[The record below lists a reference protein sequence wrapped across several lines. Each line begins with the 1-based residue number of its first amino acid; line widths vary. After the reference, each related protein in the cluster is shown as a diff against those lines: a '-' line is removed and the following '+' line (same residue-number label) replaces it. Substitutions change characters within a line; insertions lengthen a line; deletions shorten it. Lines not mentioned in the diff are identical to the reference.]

1 MYTVIF
7 NLGRKMDLKKD
18 KQKIYSIEAEYYKEH
33 MRETSQSSVS
43 QKLNTII
50 QALMLVLLIIVS
62 FFAYK
67 MIKNNVSGSTF
78 PTHSTKNYVEELAVN
93 KTIQKPVEEKI
104 KQVVMG
110 VSVLSSE
117 VEEKP
122 TVVPVAIKV
131 VESVQKEKTP
141 AVVTVEK
148 EVKIIESEKVQN
160 VVAVIEKKEKSIERE
175 TDILSEEYLREM
187 ENALLDSI

>member
-1 MYTVIF
+1 
-7 NLGRKMDLKKD
+7 MDLKKD

-33 MRETSQSSVS
+33 MREKNQSSVS

-50 QALMLVLLIIVS
+50 QSLMIVLLIIVA

-67 MIKNNVSGSTF
+67 MIENNVSETTL
-78 PTHSTKNYVEELAVN
+78 PTNSNKNYVEELAVN
-93 KTIQKPVEEKI
+93 KTIQKPVERKV

-122 TVVPVAIKV
+122 TVVPAAIKV
-131 VESVQKEKTP
+131 VEQVVKEKTP
-141 AVVTVEK
+141 VVTVEK
-148 EVKIIESEKVQN
+148 EVKIIESTKKQN
-160 VVAVIEKKEKSIERE
+160 VVVVIEEKEKSIKIE